1 MSKLAI
7 CFSGQGSQYLNMGI
21 DFIDGDEQFRK
32 MALEASKILDFD
44 VIDAY
49 KDEDKMKQT
58 LYVQP
63 LVVLKS
69 IFGYE
74 KIKSL
79 NPNVSAVLGF
89 SLGEYSAY
97 YASEVFDLD
106 QILTIISK
114 RALYMEEQ
122 TQKQKGL
129 MAAIIGLGY
138 DEVNRVCESL
148 SDQGVIKLAN
158 ENSPNQFVI
167 SGEEA
172 LVVKAIEELKSIGA
186 RRAVVLNTSGA
197 FHTPLME
204 EASKKLV
211 QDIKNNVILKP
222 KQHKL
227 NMYMNLD
234 AKLLKDEDIYKHV
247 EKQMT
252 HSVKFIDSIVQMKKD
267 GITHML
273 EIGPGKVLTGLIK
286 KIDADID
293 VMSFDSYDS
302 FDAVKGWLNTHE
314 FTK

>member
-1 MSKLAI
+1 MNKLAI

-21 DFIDGDEQFRK
+21 DFIDGDEQFK
-32 MALEASKILDFD
+32 KIALEASKILGFD
-44 VIDAY
+44 VVEAY

-69 IFGYE
+69 IFGFE
-74 KIKSL
+74 KLKTL
-79 NPNVSAVLGF
+79 NPKISAVQGF

-97 YASEVFDLD
+97 YAAEIFDLK
-106 QILTIISK
+106 QILLIISK

-122 TQKQKGL
+122 TLKQKGS

-138 DEVNRVCESL
+138 EDVKPICESL

-167 SGEEA
+167 SGEES
-172 LVVKAIEELKSIGA
+172 LVLKAIDLLKAKGA
-186 RRAVVLNTSGA
+186 RRVVILNTSGA

-204 EASKKLV
+204 EASKKLT

-222 KQHKL
+222 KDQKL

-234 AKLLKDEDIYKHV
+234 ANLLNEDDIYMHI
-247 EKQMT
+247 EEQMT
-252 HSVKFIDSIVQMKKD
+252 HSVKFIDSIMNMKKD
-267 GITHML
+267 GITHIL
-273 EIGPGKVLTGLIK
+273 EVGPGKVLTGLIK
-286 KIDADID
+286 KIDPEME
-293 VMSFDSYDS
+293 VMNFDSYDS
-302 FDAVKGWLNTHE
+302 FEAVKGWLNTHE

>member
-1 MSKLAI
+1 MNKLAI

-21 DFIDGDEQFRK
+21 DFVDGDEQFKK
-32 MALEASKILDFD
+32 MALEASKILGFD

-69 IFGYE
+69 IFGFE
-74 KIKSL
+74 KLKAL
-79 NPNVSAVLGF
+79 NLKISAVQGF

-97 YASEVFDLD
+97 YAAEIFDLE

-114 RALYMEEQ
+114 RAFYMEEQ

-138 DEVNRVCESL
+138 DEVHRVCESL

-167 SGEEA
+167 SGEES
-172 LVVKAIEELKSIGA
+172 LVLKAIDLLKAKGA
-186 RRAVVLNTSGA
+186 RRAVILNTSGA

-204 EASKKLV
+204 EASKKLA

-222 KQHKL
+222 KHQKL

-234 AKLLKDEDIYKHV
+234 ANLLDDHDIYMHI

-252 HSVKFIDSIVQMKKD
+252 HSVKFIDSIMNMKKD
-267 GITHML
+267 GITHIL
-273 EIGPGKVLTGLIK
+273 EVGPGKVLTGLIK
-286 KIDADID
+286 KIDSDIE
-293 VMSFDSYDS
+293 VMNFDSYDS